1 VTVPV
6 EATLDTPLSCVYG
19 RAVTLVR
26 TAFANHALARV
37 LWAWAATSL
46 SVWAFTIL
54 FALAAYDAG
63 GTTALGLAVAV
74 RTLPAA
80 LGGPYGALLADRH
93 ARRDVL
99 LLGLV
104 VRAVLLAGLGLALT
118 AGAGLVAICALGALF
133 TLMGVAHKP
142 AQSALM
148 TALARTPAELAAANV
163 LTTSL
168 EYAGFLAG
176 ALLVGAAA
184 GLLGVDVA
192 VLVSVV
198 PLAAAA
204 LVIHTLPRDTR
215 PEALPDQTAGIMPEL
230 LGGVRAVTADRGLR
244 VLTAIFAADMF
255 VQGLIDVLLI
265 VVSIEALGAGQSGAG
280 WLNAGWG
287 LGGLLGG
294 AAALVLLGR
303 GQLSRGLV
311 LACLAVGAPFAV
323 LAAIDGMPA
332 AIALL
337 VIVGAGFAVMEIAL
351 ATFTQRLAADDV
363 LGRVF
368 GLQETLLVGCAALGS
383 LVASASVALA
393 GLEATLVA
401 TGLLLPVMALVL
413 RGPLFALEAEAAVP
427 ERTFELLRAV
437 PLFAPLPIA
446 RVETLAVR
454 ASTTERDAGETIVQ
468 EGEVG
473 DAFYVIHTGTVDVSL
488 RGAPVVVRGPG
499 EFFGEIALIRD
510 TPRTATVRAA
520 EDVRLVVVDR
530 ADFLDS
536 IGAHPRCT
544 HTAHTVAEARLLTAT
559 EAAGA

>member
-1 VTVPV
+1 M
-6 EATLDTPLSCVYG
+6 TLL
-19 RAVTLVR
+19 R
-26 TAFANHALARV
+26 TAFANPALARV
-37 LWAWAATSL
+37 LWAWAASSL

-63 GTTALGLAVAV
+63 GTAALGLAVAV
-74 RTLPAA
+74 RMLPAA

-93 ARRDVL
+93 GRRNIL

-104 VRAVLLAGLGLALT
+104 VRAVLLAAVGLALT
-118 AGAGLVAICALGALF
+118 ADAGLVAICALGSLF
-133 TLMGVAHKP
+133 TLAGVAHKP

-176 ALLVGAAA
+176 SLLVGAAA

-192 VLVSVV
+192 MLISVFPLV
-198 PLAAAA
+198 AAA
-204 LVIHTLPRDTR
+204 LVILRVPRDAR
-215 PEALPDQTAGIMPEL
+215 PEALPDAPAGVVPEL
-230 LGGVRAVTADRGLR
+230 LGGVRAVRADRGLR

-255 VQGLIDVLLI
+255 VQGLVDVLLVI
-265 VVSIEALGAGQSGAG
+265 VSTEALGAGQSGVG

-287 LGGLLGG
+287 VGGLLGG
-294 AAALVLLGR
+294 AATLVLLGR

-311 LACLAVGAPFAV
+311 LACVAAGTPIAL
-323 LAAIDGMPA
+323 LAATGSLPP

-337 VIVGAGFAVMEIAL
+337 VMVGVGFAVMEIAL
-351 ATFTQRLAADDV
+351 ATFTQRLAPDDV

-368 GLQETLLVGCAALGS
+368 GLQETLWVACAALGS
-383 LVASASVALA
+383 VVASASVSLV
-393 GLEATLVA
+393 GLDVTLVT
-401 TGLLLPVMALVL
+401 TGLLLPVLGLVL
-413 RGPLFALEAEAAVP
+413 RRRLFALEAEAAVP
-427 ERTFELLRAV
+427 EHTFTLLRAV

-446 RVETLAVR
+446 RVETLALR
-454 ASTTERDAGETIVQ
+454 ASTTERRAGETVVQ
-468 EGEVG
+468 EGDRG
-473 DAFYVIHTGTVDVSL
+473 DAFYVIDTGTVDVSL
-488 RGAPVVVRGPG
+488 RGASVCTRGPG

-520 EDVRLVVVDR
+520 EPVQLVVIDR
-530 ADFLDS
+530 AAFLDS

-544 HTAHTVAEARLLTAT
+544 HAAHSVAEERLLTAA
-559 EAAGA
+559 EAAGV

>member
-1 VTVPV
+1 M
-6 EATLDTPLSCVYG
+6 DTSPPGVYG
-19 RAVTLVR
+19 RSVTLLR
-26 TAFANHALARV
+26 TAFANPALARV
-37 LWAWAATSL
+37 LCAWAASSL

-74 RTLPAA
+74 RTLPAVV
-80 LGGPYGALLADRH
+80 GGPYGALLADRH
-93 ARRDVL
+93 SRRDVL
-99 LLGLV
+99 LLGLG
-104 VRAVLLAGLGLALT
+104 VRTALLAALGLALT
-118 AGAGLVAICALGALF
+118 ADAGLVAICALGSLF
-133 TLMGVAHKP
+133 TLAGVAHTP

-176 ALLVGAAA
+176 SLLVGAAA

-192 VLVSVV
+192 MLISVA
-198 PLAAAA
+198 PLAAATIVMLGVA
-204 LVIHTLPRDTR
+204 RDTR
-215 PEALPDQTAGIMPEL
+215 PEALPDAPAGVVPEL
-230 LGGVRAVTADRGLR
+230 LGGIRAVTADRGLT

-255 VQGLIDVLLI
+255 VQGLIDVLLVI
-265 VVSIEALGAGQSGAG
+265 VSIEALGAGQSGAG

-287 LGGLLGG
+287 VGGLVGG

-311 LACLAVGAPFAV
+311 LGCVAAGTPFAL
-323 LAAIDGMPA
+323 LAATGSLPP

-337 VIVGAGFAVMEIAL
+337 VMVGVGFAVTEIAL
-351 ATFTQRLAADDV
+351 ATFTQRLAPDDV

-368 GLQETLLVGCAALGS
+368 GVQETLLVACAALGS
-383 LVASASVALA
+383 LVASASVSLV
-393 GLEATLVA
+393 GLDATLVT
-401 TGLLLPVMALVL
+401 TGLLLPVLALVL
-413 RGPLFALEAEAAVP
+413 RRPLYALEAEAAAP
-427 ERTFELLRAV
+427 EHTFALLRAV

-446 RVETLAVR
+446 RVETLALR
-454 ASTTERDAGETIVQ
+454 ASTTELRAGDTVVQ
-468 EGEVG
+468 EGDVG
-473 DAFYVIHTGTVDVSL
+473 DAFYVIDTGTVDVSR
-488 RGAPVVVRGPG
+488 RGAHVITRGPG

-520 EDVRLVVVDR
+520 EAVELVVVDR

-544 HTAHTVAEARLLTAT
+544 HAAHTEAEGRLLTL
-559 EAAGA
+559 GFSGG

>member
-1 VTVPV
+1 MTASVV
-6 EATLDTPLSCVYG
+6 ATLDTPLSRVYG

-133 TLMGVAHKP
+133 TLTGVAHKP

-192 VLVSVV
+192 MLVSVV

-204 LVIHTLPRDTR
+204 LVILGVPRDTR
-215 PEALPDQTAGIMPEL
+215 PEALPDQTAGMVPEL
-230 LGGVRAVTADRGLR
+230 LGGVRAVISGSRPDGAHRDLRRRHVRTGPDRRVAHRRVDRGAR
-244 VLTAIFAADMF
+244 RRA
-255 VQGLIDVLLI
+255 
-265 VVSIEALGAGQSGAG
+265 E
-280 WLNAGWG
+280 
-287 LGGLLGG
+287 
-294 AAALVLLGR
+294 R
-303 GQLSRGLV
+303 RGL
-311 LACLAVGAPFAV
+311 A
-323 LAAIDGMPA
+323 
-332 AIALL
+332 
-337 VIVGAGFAVMEIAL
+337 
-351 ATFTQRLAADDV
+351 QRRL
-363 LGRVF
+363 
-368 GLQETLLVGCAALGS
+368 
-383 LVASASVALA
+383 
-393 GLEATLVA
+393 
-401 TGLLLPVMALVL
+401 
-413 RGPLFALEAEAAVP
+413 
-427 ERTFELLRAV
+427 
-437 PLFAPLPIA
+437 
-446 RVETLAVR
+446 
-454 ASTTERDAGETIVQ
+454 
-468 EGEVG
+468 
-473 DAFYVIHTGTVDVSL
+473 
-488 RGAPVVVRGPG
+488 GPG
-499 EFFGEIALIRD
+499 
-510 TPRTATVRAA
+510 RTAGSVRRRWSCSAG
-520 EDVRLVVVDR
+520 
-530 ADFLDS
+530 DS
-536 IGAHPRCT
+536 
-544 HTAHTVAEARLLTAT
+544 
-559 EAAGA
+559 

>member
-1 VTVPV
+1 
-6 EATLDTPLSCVYG
+6 
-19 RAVTLVR
+19 VTLLR
-26 TAFANHALARV
+26 AALANPALARV
-37 LWAWAATSL
+37 LWAWAASSL

-63 GTTALGLAVAV
+63 GTAALGLAVAV

-93 ARRDVL
+93 GRRDVL

-104 VRAVLLAGLGLALT
+104 LRALLLTTLGMALS
-118 AGAGLVAICALGALF
+118 ADAGLVVVCALGALF
-133 TLMGVAHKP
+133 TLVGVAHKP

-163 LTTSL
+163 VTTSL

-176 ALLVGAAA
+176 SLLVGAAA
-184 GLLGVDVA
+184 GFLGVDVA
-192 VLVSVV
+192 MFVSVV
-198 PLAAAA
+198 PLVVAA
-204 LVIHTLPRDTR
+204 LVVLRVPRDAR
-215 PEALPDQTAGIMPEL
+215 PEALPDAPAGVATEL
-230 LGGVRAVTADRGLR
+230 LGGVRAVRADGGLQ
-244 VLTAIFAADMF
+244 VLTTLFAADMF
-255 VQGLIDVLLI
+255 VQGLVDVLLV
-265 VVSIEALGAGQSGAG
+265 VVSIEALGGGQSGVG

-287 LGGLLGG
+287 VGGLLGG

-311 LACLAVGAPFAV
+311 LACVAVGIPFASV
-323 LAAIDGMPA
+323 AATGSMPP

-337 VIVGAGFAVMEIAL
+337 VMVGVGFAVMEIAL
-351 ATFTQRLAADDV
+351 VTFIQRLAPDDV

-368 GLQETLLVGCAALGS
+368 GLQETLLVACAALGS
-383 LVASASVALA
+383 LVASASVSLV
-393 GLEATLVA
+393 GLDVTLVT
-401 TGLLLPVMALVL
+401 TGLLLPVLGLVL
-413 RGPLFALEAEAAVP
+413 RRRLVALEAEAAVP
-427 ERTFELLRAV
+427 QHIFVLLRAV

-446 RVETLAVR
+446 RVETLALR
-454 ASTTERDAGETIVQ
+454 ASAVELGAGETVVQ
-468 EGEVG
+468 EGDLG
-473 DAFYVIHTGTVDVSL
+473 DAFYVIDAGTVDVSR
-488 RGAPVVVRGPG
+488 RGAPVCVRGPG

-520 EDVRLVVVDR
+520 TAVQLVVVDR

-544 HTAHTVAEARLLTAT
+544 HAARTEAEARLLTAV
-559 EAAGA
+559 EAAGV

>member
-1 VTVPV
+1 M
-6 EATLDTPLSCVYG
+6 DTPPPGVYG
-19 RAVTLVR
+19 RSVTLLR
-26 TAFANHALARV
+26 TAFANPALARV
-37 LWAWAATSL
+37 LTAWAASSL

-99 LLGLV
+99 LVGLV
-104 VRAVLLAGLGLALT
+104 VRAALLAGLGLALT
-118 AGAGLVAICALGALF
+118 VNAGLVAICALGSLF
-133 TLMGVAHKP
+133 TLAGVAHKP

-148 TALARTPAELAAANV
+148 TALARTPTELGAANV

-176 ALLVGAAA
+176 SLLVGAAA

-192 VLVSVV
+192 MLVSVV
-198 PLAAAA
+198 PQVAAAV
-204 LVIHTLPRDTR
+204 VILAVPRDPR
-215 PEALPDQTAGIMPEL
+215 PEALPEAPAGVVPEL
-230 LGGVRAVTADRGLR
+230 LGGVRTVTADRGLK
-244 VLTAIFAADMF
+244 VLTALFAADMF
-255 VQGLIDVLLI
+255 VQGVVDVLLI
-265 VVSIEALGAGQSGAG
+265 IVSIEALGAGQSGAG

-294 AAALVLLGR
+294 AAALFLLGR
-303 GQLSRGLV
+303 GQLGRGLV
-311 LACLAVGAPFAV
+311 LACVAVGTPFAL
-323 LAAIDGMPA
+323 LAATDSLPV

-337 VIVGAGFAVMEIAL
+337 AMVGVGFAVMEIAL
-351 ATFTQRLAADDV
+351 VTFTQRLAPDDV

-368 GLQETLLVGCAALGS
+368 GVQETLLVGCAALGS
-383 LVASASVALA
+383 LVASASVSLI
-393 GLEATLVA
+393 GLEATVVM
-401 TGLLLPVMALVL
+401 TGLLLPVLALVV
-413 RGPLFALEAEAAVP
+413 RRPLFALEAEATVP
-427 ERTFELLRAV
+427 EHTFALLRAV

-446 RVETLAVR
+446 RVETLALR
-454 ASTTERDAGETIVQ
+454 ASTTARGAGETVVQ
-468 EGEVG
+468 EGNPG
-473 DAFYVIHTGTVDVSL
+473 DEFYVIDTGTVDVSL
-488 RGAPVVVRGPG
+488 RGAHVITRGPG

-520 EDVRLVVVDR
+520 EAVQLVVVDR
-530 ADFLDS
+530 AAFLDS

-544 HTAHTVAEARLLTAT
+544 HTANAVADARLLTVV
-559 EAAGA
+559 EAAG